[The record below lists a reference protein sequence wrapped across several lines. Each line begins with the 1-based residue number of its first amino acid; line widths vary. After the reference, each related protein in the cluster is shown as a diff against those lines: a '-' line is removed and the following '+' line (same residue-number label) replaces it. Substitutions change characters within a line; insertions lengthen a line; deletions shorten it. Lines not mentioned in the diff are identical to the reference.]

1 MVRYGY
7 EYGRCLQEAARDVS
21 EQTLSIT
28 EAAKA
33 YCVLEIDL
41 EYEVGCMVEAGTYKN
56 G

>member
-21 EQTLSIT
+21 EQRLSIT
-28 EAAKA
+28 EAAEE
-33 YCVLEIDL
+33 YRVLEVDL

-56 G
+56 V